1 MVVTPTAVRRAAAR
15 SRGDHG
21 SAVVEFVWLGL
32 LLLVPLVYV
41 LLTVFEAQAA
51 AFGSDAASRSAGRAF
66 VLAPSQEEAYDRA
79 GAAAELALADQGIAA
94 GQVSLDISCAP
105 DPQRCLSPGSTVTVS
120 VTVRQPL
127 PLVPAALGS
136 NAPSVSMSS
145 THVEPYGTFRE
156 DRS

>member
-1 MVVTPTAVRRAAAR
+1 MSPR
-15 SRGDHG
+15 DEQG

-51 AFGSDAASRSAGRAF
+51 AYGSDAASRSAGRAF
-66 VLAPSQEEAYDRA
+66 VLSPSQDHAYVRA
-79 GAAAELALADQGIAA
+79 RAAAHVALADHGITP

-105 DPQRCLSPGSTVTVS
+105 DPQRCLSPGSSVSVS
-120 VTVRQPL
+120 VTVQQPL
-127 PLVPAALGS
+127 PLVPTALGS
-136 NAPSVSMSS
+136 NAPSLSMSS

>member
-1 MVVTPTAVRRAAAR
+1 MRHRDER
-15 SRGDHG
+15 G

-51 AFGSDAASRSAGRAF
+51 AYGSDAASRSAGRAF
-66 VLAPSQEEAYDRA
+66 VLSPSQDQAYTRA
-79 GAAAELALADQGIAA
+79 QSAAQVALADHGISA
-94 GQVSLDISCAP
+94 GQVRLEISCLP
-105 DPQRCLSPGSTVTVS
+105 DPQRCLTPGSTVRVS
-120 VTVRQPL
+120 VTVQKPL
-127 PLVPAALGS
+127 PLVPSALGS

-145 THVEPYGTFRE
+145 THVEPYGPFRE

>member
-1 MVVTPTAVRRAAAR
+1 MSRRDDR
-15 SRGDHG
+15 G

-51 AFGSDAASRSAGRAF
+51 AYGSDAASRSAGRAF
-66 VLAPSQEEAYDRA
+66 VLSPSQEQGEERA
-79 GAAAELALADQGIAA
+79 RAAAQLALADHGIAP
-94 GQVSLDISCAP
+94 GQVRVDISCAP
-105 DPQRCLSPGSTVTVS
+105 DPARCLSPGSSVRVS

-127 PLVPAALGS
+127 PLVPSALGG
-136 NAPSVSMSS
+136 NAPSVTMSS

>member
-1 MVVTPTAVRRAAAR
+1 MRRR
-15 SRGDHG
+15 DEQG

-51 AFGSDAASRSAGRAF
+51 AYGSDAASRSAGRAF
-66 VLAPSQEEAYDRA
+66 VLAPSQDQAYER
-79 GAAAELALADQGIAA
+79 AAAAARLALSDHGIAA
-94 GQVSLDISCAP
+94 KQVRVHITCTP
-105 DPQRCLSPGSTVTVS
+105 DPGSCLSPGSSVSVS
-120 VTVRQPL
+120 VTVQQPL
-127 PLVPAALGS
+127 PLVPSALGT

-145 THVEPYGTFRE
+145 THVEPYGTFRQ

>member
-1 MVVTPTAVRRAAAR
+1 MSRRDESGTAVL
-15 SRGDHG
+15 
-21 SAVVEFVWLGL
+21 EFVWLGL

-51 AFGSDAASRSAGRAF
+51 AYGSDAASRSAGRAF
-66 VLAPSQEEAYDRA
+66 VLSPSQEQAYGRA
-79 GAAAELALADQGIAA
+79 DAAARLALADHGIGAE
-94 GQVSLDISCAP
+94 QVSVTISCAP
-105 DPQRCLSPGSTVTVS
+105 DPQRCLSPGSSVTVS
-120 VTVRQPL
+120 VTVQQPL
-127 PLVPAALGS
+127 PLVPSALGS